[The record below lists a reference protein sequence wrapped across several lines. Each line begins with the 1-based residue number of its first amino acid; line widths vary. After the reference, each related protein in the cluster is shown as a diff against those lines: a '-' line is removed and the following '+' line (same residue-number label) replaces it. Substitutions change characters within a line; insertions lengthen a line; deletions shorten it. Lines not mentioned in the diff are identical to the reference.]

1 MLPVG
6 SIFKSGVACAVVVG
20 PGIPNILV
28 EGSPISVVGD
38 KVAPHGAPPHTSSVV
53 ISGVPNILAAG
64 KPITVV
70 SSTTSC
76 GHPIT
81 FGSPTVVAGL

>member
-6 SIFKSGVACAVVVG
+6 SIFGSGVACAVVVG
-20 PGIPNILV
+20 PGVPTILV
-28 EGSPISVVGD
+28 EGSPISTIGD
-38 KVAPHGAPPHTSSVV
+38 AVAPHGEPPHTSSVV
-53 ISGVPNILAAG
+53 LTGAPRILAAG

-70 SSTTSC
+70 SSATSC